1 MDPGYGSTSKM
12 IVESA
17 VCLLKNPDSA
27 SGGIL
32 TPAPAMGTLLI
43 DRLQQHAGL
52 TFQLEQ

>member
-1 MDPGYGSTSKM
+1 M